1 MSDCGLM
8 KRVQSYLITA
18 CKLTIT
24 EISQVTGKTL
34 RPFMRPPTNLHTFKC
49 ISMYSYYL
57 VANVSA
63 CMCIIW
69 SMPQVPMFPNSSQQH
84 NGSLLLR
91 ADNSQPVLQLL
102 SQGGQVEQVT
112 EGEVELA
119 SENKEQESDAKV
131 SGFAKYFWSRKI
143 FSKRCDWWLTPESF
157 S

>member
-8 KRVQSYLITA
+8 KRVQSYLITPH
-18 CKLTIT
+18 KLTIT

-63 CMCIIW
+63 CLCIIW

-84 NGSLLLR
+84 NGSLLR
-91 ADNSQPVLQLL
+91 ADNSQPLLQLL
-102 SQGGQVEQVT
+102 SQGRQVEQVT

-119 SENKEQESDAKV
+119 SEDKEQESDAKV
-131 SGFAKYFWSRKI
+131 SGFAKYFWSLKI
-143 FSKRCDWWLTPESF
+143 FSEDAIGG
-157 S
+157 